1 MELLKE
7 ILQIYMERREWFLE
21 LFGQH
26 LKIAGIAIVLAG
38 IMGLLLGIF
47 IAEKEFMAPVILTL
61 ANIFYTIPS
70 ISLLGILIPFTGIGD
85 KTAIIALTL
94 YGLMPMIRNTYTGI
108 CGVSQEIIQAA
119 RGMGS
124 TDIQILWR
132 IKLPLALGVILA
144 GVRNMVVMTL
154 SVTAIAAFIGAGGL
168 GVAIYRGITIYNPA
182 LTFAGSVLIALLA
195 LIADLLLGILELSLI
210 HIYLISCFL
219 IKRRKNY
226 RGNYFSAVDCEYPLH
241 MQI

>member
-1 MELLKE
+1 MELSKE

-195 LIADLLLGILELSLI
+195 LIADLLLGILEN
-210 HIYLISCFL
+210 YVK
-219 IKRRKNY
+219 KR
-226 RGNYFSAVDCEYPLH
+226 GVS
-241 MQI
+241 Q

>member
-94 YGLMPMIRNTYTGI
+94 YGLMPMIRNTNTGI

-195 LIADLLLGILELSLI
+195 LIADLLLGILEN
-210 HIYLISCFL
+210 YVK
-219 IKRRKNY
+219 KR
-226 RGNYFSAVDCEYPLH
+226 GVS
-241 MQI
+241 Q

>member
-7 ILQIYMERREWFLE
+7 VLQIYMERREWFLE

-195 LIADLLLGILELSLI
+195 LIADLLLGILEN
-210 HIYLISCFL
+210 YVK
-219 IKRRKNY
+219 KR
-226 RGNYFSAVDCEYPLH
+226 GVS
-241 MQI
+241 Q

>member
-70 ISLLGILIPFTGIGD
+70 ISLLGILIPFTGMGD

-195 LIADLLLGILELSLI
+195 LIADLLLGILEN
-210 HIYLISCFL
+210 YVK
-219 IKRRKNY
+219 KR
-226 RGNYFSAVDCEYPLH
+226 GVS
-241 MQI
+241 Q

>member
-124 TDIQILWR
+124 TDIQIMRR

-195 LIADLLLGILELSLI
+195 LIADLLLGILEN
-210 HIYLISCFL
+210 YVK
-219 IKRRKNY
+219 KR
-226 RGNYFSAVDCEYPLH
+226 GVS
-241 MQI
+241 Q

>member
-26 LKIAGIAIVLAG
+26 LKIAGFAIVLAG

-61 ANIFYTIPS
+61 ANLFYTIPS

-124 TDIQILWR
+124 TDIQILCR

-195 LIADLLLGILELSLI
+195 LIADLLLGILEN
-210 HIYLISCFL
+210 YVK
-219 IKRRKNY
+219 KR
-226 RGNYFSAVDCEYPLH
+226 GVS
-241 MQI
+241 Q

>member
-61 ANIFYTIPS
+61 ENIFYTIPS

-124 TDIQILWR
+124 TDIQILCR

-195 LIADLLLGILELSLI
+195 LIADLLLGILEN
-210 HIYLISCFL
+210 YVK
-219 IKRRKNY
+219 KR
-226 RGNYFSAVDCEYPLH
+226 GVS
-241 MQI
+241 Q

>member
-132 IKLPLALGVILA
+132 IKLPLALGVILT

-195 LIADLLLGILELSLI
+195 LIADLLLGILEN
-210 HIYLISCFL
+210 YVK
-219 IKRRKNY
+219 KR
-226 RGNYFSAVDCEYPLH
+226 GVS
-241 MQI
+241 Q

>member
-21 LFGQH
+21 LF
-26 LKIAGIAIVLAG
+26 GIAIVLAG

-195 LIADLLLGILELSLI
+195 LIADLLLGILEN
-210 HIYLISCFL
+210 YVK
-219 IKRRKNY
+219 KR
-226 RGNYFSAVDCEYPLH
+226 GVS
-241 MQI
+241 Q

>member
-94 YGLMPMIRNTYTGI
+94 YGSMPMIRNTYTGI

-195 LIADLLLGILELSLI
+195 LIADLLLGILEN
-210 HIYLISCFL
+210 YVK
-219 IKRRKNY
+219 KR
-226 RGNYFSAVDCEYPLH
+226 GVS
-241 MQI
+241 Q

>member
-132 IKLPLALGVILA
+132 IKLPLALVVILA

-195 LIADLLLGILELSLI
+195 LIADLLLGILEN
-210 HIYLISCFL
+210 YVK
-219 IKRRKNY
+219 KR
-226 RGNYFSAVDCEYPLH
+226 GVS
-241 MQI
+241 Q

>member
-38 IMGLLLGIF
+38 IIGLLLGIF

-195 LIADLLLGILELSLI
+195 LIADLLLGILEN
-210 HIYLISCFL
+210 YVK
-219 IKRRKNY
+219 KR
-226 RGNYFSAVDCEYPLH
+226 GVS
-241 MQI
+241 Q

>member
-38 IMGLLLGIF
+38 IMGLLFGI
-47 IAEKEFMAPVILTL
+47 FMAPVILTL

-195 LIADLLLGILELSLI
+195 LIADLLLGILEN
-210 HIYLISCFL
+210 YVK
-219 IKRRKNY
+219 KR
-226 RGNYFSAVDCEYPLH
+226 GVS
-241 MQI
+241 Q

>member
-1 MELLKE
+1 MKLLKE
-7 ILQIYMERREWFLE
+7 ILSIYIERKGWFLE

-26 LKIAGIAIVLAG
+26 LKIAGIAILLAG
-38 IMGLLLGIF
+38 ILGLFLGIL
-47 IAEKEFMAPVILTL
+47 IAEKEIMAPLILTL

-108 CGVSQEIIQAA
+108 RGVSQEIIQAA

-124 TDIQILWR
+124 TNMQILWR

-144 GVRNMVVMTL
+144 GVRNMVVMTF

-195 LIADLLLGILELSLI
+195 LIADLLLGIIES
-210 HIYLISCFL
+210 YVK
-219 IKRRKNY
+219 KR
-226 RGNYFSAVDCEYPLH
+226 GA
-241 MQI
+241 

>member
-195 LIADLLLGILELSLI
+195 LIADLLRGIREN
-210 HIYLISCFL
+210 YVK
-219 IKRRKNY
+219 KR
-226 RGNYFSAVDCEYPLH
+226 GVS
-241 MQI
+241 Q

>member
-7 ILQIYMERREWFLE
+7 ILQIYIERREWFLE

-26 LKIAGIAIVLAG
+26 LKIAGIAIALAG

-195 LIADLLLGILELSLI
+195 LIADLLLGILEN
-210 HIYLISCFL
+210 YVK
-219 IKRRKNY
+219 KR
-226 RGNYFSAVDCEYPLH
+226 GVS
-241 MQI
+241 Q

>member
-195 LIADLLLGILELSLI
+195 LIAELLLGILEN
-210 HIYLISCFL
+210 YVK
-219 IKRRKNY
+219 KR
-226 RGNYFSAVDCEYPLH
+226 GVS
-241 MQI
+241 Q

>member
-94 YGLMPMIRNTYTGI
+94 YGLMPMIRNYIHRYLWSQSGNYTG
-108 CGVSQEIIQAA
+108 CQRDGE
-119 RGMGS
+119 
-124 TDIQILWR
+124 
-132 IKLPLALGVILA
+132 
-144 GVRNMVVMTL
+144 
-154 SVTAIAAFIGAGGL
+154 
-168 GVAIYRGITIYNPA
+168 YR
-182 LTFAGSVLIALLA
+182 
-195 LIADLLLGILELSLI
+195 
-210 HIYLISCFL
+210 
-219 IKRRKNY
+219 
-226 RGNYFSAVDCEYPLH
+226 YPDFVEN
-241 MQI
+241 

>member
-195 LIADLLLGILELSLI
+195 LSADLLLGILEN
-210 HIYLISCFL
+210 YVK
-219 IKRRKNY
+219 KR
-226 RGNYFSAVDCEYPLH
+226 GVS
-241 MQI
+241 Q

>member
-182 LTFAGSVLIALLA
+182 RTFAGSVLIALLA
-195 LIADLLLGILELSLI
+195 LIADLLLGILEN
-210 HIYLISCFL
+210 YVK
-219 IKRRKNY
+219 KR
-226 RGNYFSAVDCEYPLH
+226 GVS
-241 MQI
+241 Q

>member
-144 GVRNMVVMTL
+144 GVRNMVLMTL

-195 LIADLLLGILELSLI
+195 LIADLLLGILEN
-210 HIYLISCFL
+210 YVK
-219 IKRRKNY
+219 KR
-226 RGNYFSAVDCEYPLH
+226 GVS
-241 MQI
+241 Q

>member
-7 ILQIYMERREWFLE
+7 ILQIYMERGEWFLE

-195 LIADLLLGILELSLI
+195 LIADLLLGILEN
-210 HIYLISCFL
+210 YVK
-219 IKRRKNY
+219 KR
-226 RGNYFSAVDCEYPLH
+226 GVS
-241 MQI
+241 Q

>member
-132 IKLPLALGVILA
+132 IKFPLALGVILA

-195 LIADLLLGILELSLI
+195 LIADLLLGILEN
-210 HIYLISCFL
+210 YVK
-219 IKRRKNY
+219 KR
-226 RGNYFSAVDCEYPLH
+226 GVS
-241 MQI
+241 Q

>member
-7 ILQIYMERREWFLE
+7 ILDIYMERRGWFLE

-26 LKIAGIAIVLAG
+26 LKIAGIAILFAGVL
-38 IMGLLLGIF
+38 GLFLGVF
-47 IAEKEFMAPVILTL
+47 IAEKEIMAPFILTL

-108 CGVSQEIIQAA
+108 RGVSPEIVQAA

-124 TDIQILWR
+124 TDMQILWR

-144 GVRNMVVMTL
+144 GVRNMVVMTF

-195 LIADLLLGILELSLI
+195 LVADLLLGIIEN
-210 HIYLISCFL
+210 YVK
-219 IKRRKNY
+219 KR
-226 RGNYFSAVDCEYPLH
+226 GL
-241 MQI
+241 

>member
-47 IAEKEFMAPVILTL
+47 IAEKEFMAPVTLTL

-195 LIADLLLGILELSLI
+195 LIADLLLGILEN
-210 HIYLISCFL
+210 YVK
-219 IKRRKNY
+219 KR
-226 RGNYFSAVDCEYPLH
+226 GVS
-241 MQI
+241 Q

>member
-108 CGVSQEIIQAA
+108 CGVSQEIIHAA

-195 LIADLLLGILELSLI
+195 LIADLLLGILEN
-210 HIYLISCFL
+210 YVK
-219 IKRRKNY
+219 KR
-226 RGNYFSAVDCEYPLH
+226 GVS
-241 MQI
+241 Q

>member
-195 LIADLLLGILELSLI
+195 QIADLLLGILEN
-210 HIYLISCFL
+210 YVK
-219 IKRRKNY
+219 KR
-226 RGNYFSAVDCEYPLH
+226 GVS
-241 MQI
+241 Q

>member
-154 SVTAIAAFIGAGGL
+154 SVTASAAFIGAGGL

-195 LIADLLLGILELSLI
+195 LIADLLLGILEN
-210 HIYLISCFL
+210 YVK
-219 IKRRKNY
+219 KR
-226 RGNYFSAVDCEYPLH
+226 GVS
-241 MQI
+241 Q

>member
-154 SVTAIAAFIGAGGL
+154 SVTAIGAFIGAGGL

-195 LIADLLLGILELSLI
+195 LIADLLLGILEN
-210 HIYLISCFL
+210 YVK
-219 IKRRKNY
+219 KR
-226 RGNYFSAVDCEYPLH
+226 GVS
-241 MQI
+241 Q

>member
-1 MELLKE
+1 
-7 ILQIYMERREWFLE
+7 MERREWILE

-38 IMGLLLGIF
+38 IMGLLFGIF

-195 LIADLLLGILELSLI
+195 LIADLLLGILEN
-210 HIYLISCFL
+210 YVK
-219 IKRRKNY
+219 KR
-226 RGNYFSAVDCEYPLH
+226 GVS
-241 MQI
+241 Q

>member
-94 YGLMPMIRNTYTGI
+94 YGLVPMIRNTYTGI

-195 LIADLLLGILELSLI
+195 LIADLLLGILEN
-210 HIYLISCFL
+210 YVK
-219 IKRRKNY
+219 KR
-226 RGNYFSAVDCEYPLH
+226 GVS
-241 MQI
+241 Q

>member
-119 RGMGS
+119 RGIGS

-144 GVRNMVVMTL
+144 GVRNMVVMAL

-195 LIADLLLGILELSLI
+195 LIADLLLGILEN
-210 HIYLISCFL
+210 YVK
-219 IKRRKNY
+219 KR
-226 RGNYFSAVDCEYPLH
+226 GVS
-241 MQI
+241 Q

>member
-1 MELLKE
+1 MDNILK
-7 ILQIYMERREWFLE
+7 L
-21 LFGQH
+21 
-26 LKIAGIAIVLAG
+26 AGIAIVLAG

-195 LIADLLLGILELSLI
+195 LIADLLLGILEN
-210 HIYLISCFL
+210 YVK
-219 IKRRKNY
+219 KR
-226 RGNYFSAVDCEYPLH
+226 GVS
-241 MQI
+241 Q

>member
-154 SVTAIAAFIGAGGL
+154 SVSAIAAFIGAGGL

-195 LIADLLLGILELSLI
+195 LIADLLLGILEN
-210 HIYLISCFL
+210 YVK
-219 IKRRKNY
+219 KR
-226 RGNYFSAVDCEYPLH
+226 GVS
-241 MQI
+241 Q

>member
-7 ILQIYMERREWFLE
+7 IFQIYMERREWFLE

-26 LKIAGIAIVLAG
+26 LEIAGIAIVLAG

-195 LIADLLLGILELSLI
+195 LIADLLLGILEN
-210 HIYLISCFL
+210 YVK
-219 IKRRKNY
+219 KR
-226 RGNYFSAVDCEYPLH
+226 GVS
-241 MQI
+241 Q

>member
-195 LIADLLLGILELSLI
+195 LIADLLLGILEN
-210 HIYLISCFL
+210 YVM
-219 IKRRKNY
+219 KR
-226 RGNYFSAVDCEYPLH
+226 GVS
-241 MQI
+241 Q